1 MSTSLFRRLSSEIP
15 DAYRSRVRLLATLF
29 SILLIGLF
37 IRLWYLQILQGERF
51 RSLSE
56 NNRIAYRLVRSPR
69 GLIYDRKRR
78 LLADNRPSFNIYLLK
93 EDTQDLKKTVR
104 QLADITETPFPA
116 LWKKVR
122 SASSFRPFLVKA
134 DVDRRKVAYV
144 MESRP
149 DLPGVFLQVAPLR
162 NYRHQKLAGH
172 LLGYLNEIGDREL
185 TKLRKQNYRQGDL
198 IGRYGVER
206 SQEKYLRGKNGFK
219 QVEVDAYGRELR
231 IVRPF
236 NEKAGYNIELTM
248 DSELQA
254 KAEELFA
261 DYEGSIVALDPR
273 SGGILA
279 MVSNPTFDPN
289 LFAAGIRPESWRA
302 LSQDPLHPLENRAIR
317 GQYPPGSLFKI
328 VMAFAALEEKIIRPD
343 EYIFCNGHF
352 PFGNRVFR
360 DWKPGGHG
368 PINFVQSLAQSCDV
382 YYYTMGSRLKIERI
396 AKYARMFGLGKPTQ
410 FSFREKPGLVP
421 SDAWKRRRFKEKW
434 YPVETISVSI
444 GQGFNLVTPLQAAN
458 LIATVANGGTLW
470 KPYIVRRVWRAD
482 QKPVYEH
489 QPVPLNRIPIGAD
502 TFAKVRR
509 GLWEV
514 VNGPRGTAK
523 KAAIPGVEVA
533 GKTGTAQVVRLEIT
547 GRKAKPEDL
556 PRKFRD
562 HGWFVAF
569 APFENPRIAIA
580 VLAEHAGRSGSFFA
594 PIARDLMAFYL
605 GVPAKRKGQKTART
619 EKNPAR
625 IQPSTNMRVVP

>member
-1 MSTSLFRRLSSEIP
+1 MSSSLFRRPGSEIP

-37 IRLWYLQILQGERF
+37 GRLWYLQILQGERF

-69 GLIYDRKRR
+69 GIIYDRKKRI
-78 LLADNRPSFNIYLLK
+78 LADNRPSFNIFLLK
-93 EDTQDLKKTVR
+93 EDAQDLKKTVR
-104 QLADITETPFPA
+104 HLADITETPFPV
-116 LWKKVR
+116 LWKKVQT
-122 SASSFRPFLVKA
+122 ASPFRPFLVKA

-144 MESRP
+144 MENRP
-149 DLPGVFLQVAPLR
+149 DLPGIFLQVAPLR
-162 NYRHQKLAGH
+162 NYRHNKLAGH
-172 LLGYLNEIGDREL
+172 LLGYLSEIGDREL

-236 NEKAGYNIELTM
+236 NEKAGYNIELTI

-254 KAEELFA
+254 KAEKLFT
-261 DYEGSIVALDPR
+261 DFEGSIVALDPR

-279 MVSNPTFDPN
+279 MVSNPPFDPN

-302 LSQDPLHPLENRAIR
+302 LSQNPLHPLENRAIR

-328 VMAFAALEEKIIRPD
+328 VMAFAALEEKIIRP
-343 EYIFCNGHF
+343 EETIYCNGHF

-368 PINFVQSLAQSCDV
+368 PINLVQSLAQSCDV
-382 YYYTMGSRLKIERI
+382 YYYTMGSHLKLERI

-434 YPVETISVSI
+434 YPGETISVSI

-482 QKPVYEH
+482 QKPIYEH
-489 QPVPLNRIPIGAD
+489 QAEPLNRIPIGAD
-502 TFAKVRR
+502 TFAKVRH

-514 VNGPRGTAK
+514 VNGPRGTAT
-523 KAAIPGVEVA
+523 KAAIPGVAVA
-533 GKTGTAQVVRLEIT
+533 GKTATAQVVHLKIT

-580 VLAEHAGRSGSFFA
+580 VLGEHAGRPGSSFA

-605 GVPAKRKGQKTART
+605 EVPAKRRKKEATRT
-619 EKNPAR
+619 GKKSAR
-625 IQPSTNMRVVP
+625 IQPLINMRDIP